1 MSVKSIKR
9 ADAKI
14 RVKDQKLNALL
25 EITNAINSNL
35 SKEKLFAI
43 YEFVLREQLNIGKL
57 CLYLNEGDW
66 NCALKFG
73 LESNELDVDV
83 ERDLLTIS
91 EITEVNSHTYGP
103 FREFDVVVPVYHK
116 TKPLAYLLI
125 GDLIEEALQ
134 ISPIIKHLPF
144 IQTLTNVIAVAVEN
158 KNLVEESLRQEGMK
172 KELELASEMQ
182 SMLLPTELPDN
193 NQMDIAVFYQS
204 HQQVGGDYYD
214 FIELDENEFCFCIAD
229 VSGKGVSAAILM
241 SNFQANLRVLVHH
254 TESLSELIQVL
265 DKKVMDNAKG
275 EKFITIFVAKYNIKT
290 RMLNYVNAG
299 HNPPVLITG
308 SDMSLLKSGCPGLG
322 MVDDLLLIKE
332 GRISI
337 PEGSSLF
344 CYTDGLVETENEEN
358 IEFGTEGLEASLS
371 RNINEKP
378 SVMNKNVLNDLK
390 KYKGKANY
398 ADDIALLSLKFF

>member
-1 MSVKSIKR
+1 MAVKSIKR
-9 ADAKI
+9 ADATI

-25 EITNAINSNL
+25 EITNAINSNV

-73 LESNELDVDV
+73 LESNDLSVDV
-83 ERDLLTIS
+83 ERDLLTITG
-91 EITEVNSHTYGP
+91 ITEVNSNTHGP
-103 FREFDVVVPVYHK
+103 FKEFDLVVPVYHK

-125 GDLIEEALQ
+125 GDLTEEAIM

-182 SMLLPTELPDN
+182 SMLLPSVLPN
-193 NQMDIAVFYQS
+193 NERMDIAVFYQS

-214 FIELDENEFCFCIAD
+214 FIELSEDEFCFCIAD

-254 TESLSELIQVL
+254 TASLSELVQVL

-275 EKFITIFVAKYNIKT
+275 EKFITMFVAKYNIKT
-290 RMLNYVNAG
+290 RILNYVNAG
-299 HNPPVLITG
+299 HNPPVLIVGKELST
-308 SDMSLLKSGCPGLG
+308 LNFGCPGLG
-322 MVDDLLLIKE
+322 MVDDLQRIKE
-332 GRISI
+332 GSISI

-344 CYTDGLVETENEEN
+344 CYTDGLVETENEQHE
-358 IEFGTEGLEASLS
+358 EYGTEGLDASLLRHS
-371 RNINEKP
+371 ALKP
-378 SVMNKNVLNDLK
+378 ADLNKSVLSDLK
-390 KYKGKANY
+390 KYKGKTNY
-398 ADDIALLSLKFF
+398 PDDIALLSLKFF